1 MPDTIEVRNPRTGEN
16 DYRICVAT
24 DEIIAPMTASLRES
38 QAGWKDAG
46 LDARIGVLQDGQAD
60 GGSTR
65 LKVSGSAASAV
76 APSGDCSARLARTQA
91 CSWFSTVRTP

>member
-24 DEIIAPMTASLRES
+24 DEIIAPMTAALRES

-46 LDARIGVLQDGQAD
+46 LDARIGVLQQWKQELVAARDDIVSAL
-60 GGSTR
+60 STDT
-65 LKVSGSAASAV
+65 GHTWA
-76 APSGDCSARLARTQA
+76 GD
-91 CSWFSTVRTP
+91 F